1 MGQHVCKTASRPQGV
16 AMKSNVG
23 RDSERREDENEKRY
37 SQMKKCIRL
46 LEQKNVIEAR
56 TTLKL
61 LGLQQQIMH
70 F

>member
-37 SQMKKCIRL
+37 SQMKK
-46 LEQKNVIEAR
+46 
-56 TTLKL
+56 
-61 LGLQQQIMH
+61 MH
-70 F
+70 